1 MSVVEPCRII
11 RHLRRAAL
19 RQAGAGPDDAQLM
32 ERFLADRD
40 ESAFEALVRRHGSMV
55 FGVCRRVL
63 GRRHDA
69 EDAFHATFLVLAC
82 KAAGVRNRAA
92 LASWLYGVAYRTAGK
107 ARAQAARRRIKE
119 RKAAVVEAREDN
131 HERHDLA
138 RLLDYE
144 VKRLSD
150 KYRTAV
156 ILCDLE
162 GVSRKEAA
170 RRLGLPEGTVSSR
183 LAAAREM
190 LAKRLT
196 IRGVALATG
205 GVAAV
210 LAHNAASACVP
221 AQLIGFTVQAA
232 AKVAAGHAVS
242 AAASAPVAA
251 LAKGVMKTMLISKF
265 KVALGL
271 VVAFGLMTV
280 GWGAYQSTRAAEDSP
295 PPKEVVKAPAPETP
309 DDAKDDDVDLPTGPA
324 LTQVR
329 VRIDKEGR
337 LVVKTAS
344 RGLQGA
350 NYGSGTGSS
359 GQPADVTTIQI
370 HRYDLADVK
379 VVDAKGKKVEEADLA
394 RLLKKETIGMAT
406 FYGQPVDPLHLRV
419 LKEGTLVFA
428 LPAAKPAGNAGP
440 NHLPGPQT
448 APLIPADGGLPAQT
462 VPANKQPPRFGPGF
476 PGQPPLNNIPE
487 NAPPKGH

>member
-1 MSVVEPCRII
+1 MGEPIRMSVVEPCRII

-69 EDAFHATFLVLAC
+69 EDAFQATFLVLAC

-183 LAAAREM
+183 LAAAR
-190 LAKRLT
+190 
-196 IRGVALATG
+196 
-205 GVAAV
+205 
-210 LAHNAASACVP
+210 
-221 AQLIGFTVQAA
+221 
-232 AKVAAGHAVS
+232 
-242 AAASAPVAA
+242 
-251 LAKGVMKTMLISKF
+251 
-265 KVALGL
+265 
-271 VVAFGLMTV
+271 
-280 GWGAYQSTRAAEDSP
+280 
-295 PPKEVVKAPAPETP
+295 
-309 DDAKDDDVDLPTGPA
+309 
-324 LTQVR
+324 
-329 VRIDKEGR
+329 
-337 LVVKTAS
+337 
-344 RGLQGA
+344 
-350 NYGSGTGSS
+350 
-359 GQPADVTTIQI
+359 
-370 HRYDLADVK
+370 
-379 VVDAKGKKVEEADLA
+379 
-394 RLLKKETIGMAT
+394 
-406 FYGQPVDPLHLRV
+406 
-419 LKEGTLVFA
+419 
-428 LPAAKPAGNAGP
+428 
-440 NHLPGPQT
+440 
-448 APLIPADGGLPAQT
+448 
-462 VPANKQPPRFGPGF
+462 
-476 PGQPPLNNIPE
+476 
-487 NAPPKGH
+487 